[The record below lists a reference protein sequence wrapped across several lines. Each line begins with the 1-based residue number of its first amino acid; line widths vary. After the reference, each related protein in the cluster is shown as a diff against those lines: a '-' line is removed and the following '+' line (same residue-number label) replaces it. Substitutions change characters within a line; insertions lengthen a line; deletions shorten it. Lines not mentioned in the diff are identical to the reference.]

1 MEAEGLVILPTHRI
15 ISNVDKVELKNKF
28 NSEKISAQF
37 EIIKTNSSQ
46 DFKGHFPIKNF
57 QKGVFGVC
65 LDRDDF
71 LILKMKNKDMINS
84 VLSNNLPEP
93 VKSLDVTILHE
104 FIFNLLGL
112 NTSGIKL
119 SYTHN
124 LDEALK
130 LSEEVDKVAFI
141 LNPPSINDVRSVSLS
156 GATMPQKST
165 YFYPKILSGIV
176 MRRF

>member
-1 MEAEGLVILPTHRI
+1 
-15 ISNVDKVELKNKF
+15 
-28 NSEKISAQF
+28 
-37 EIIKTNSSQ
+37 
-46 DFKGHFPIKNF
+46 
-57 QKGVFGVC
+57 
-65 LDRDDF
+65 

-84 VLSNNLPEP
+84 VLSNDLPEP

-112 NTSGIKL
+112 NTSEIKL